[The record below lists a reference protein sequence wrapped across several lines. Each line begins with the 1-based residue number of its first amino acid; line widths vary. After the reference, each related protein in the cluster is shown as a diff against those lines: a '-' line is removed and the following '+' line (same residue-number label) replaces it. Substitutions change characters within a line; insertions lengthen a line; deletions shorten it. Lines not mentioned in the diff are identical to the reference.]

1 MDNISI
7 KFDRFFTGYS
17 SDMKVLMD
25 TFKKYNENKII
36 DQSFHSAIAPN
47 RSFVSIASSP
57 KFSNAID
64 EDPNA
69 TGQLYDKQYL
79 RECKLRGLP
88 LRKCYAK
95 QHFKSTLN
103 PYTESAD
110 SDSDLELFNLMH
122 QFNEQKKRP
131 AKKKSREM
139 KRFLLASLQKGNRSD
154 PPGLRARYRSDSEL
168 SVKSGNSLVNQTSS
182 SSNRGV
188 TTYNQTFDSYYAQK
202 KGPLLAR
209 PTNLSDICSKSDI
222 LVKSRDYQL
231 DANFAALLSRKK
243 IKNYPMIFISRPEEL
258 CNTSKCI

>member
-25 TFKKYNENKII
+25 TFKQYNENKII
-36 DQSFHSAIAPN
+36 NQSFHSEIAPN

-64 EDPNA
+64 EDPN
-69 TGQLYDKQYL
+69 TTSQLYDKQCL
-79 RECKLRGLP
+79 REYKLRGLP
-88 LRKCYAK
+88 LKKCYTK
-95 QHFKSTLN
+95 QHFESALN
-103 PYTESAD
+103 PHTESAD

-122 QFNEQKKRP
+122 QFNKQKKRP

-154 PPGLRARYRSDSEL
+154 PSGLRARYRSDSEL
-168 SVKSGNSLVNQTSS
+168 SVKSGNSVMNQT
-182 SSNRGV
+182 SNRGV
-188 TTYNQTFDSYYAQK
+188 ITYNQTFDNYYAQK
-202 KGPLLAR
+202 KGPVLAR

-231 DANFAALLSRKK
+231 DANFAELLSRKK
-243 IKNYPMIFISRPEEL
+243 VKNYPKIFISRPEEL
-258 CNTSKCI
+258 CNTSKGI